1 MQLNEEM
8 KEGETWTKGEPR
20 RGRLVWST
28 GARRGQGSVSA
39 QPTER
44 TEEIVFK
51 KMIERERDRGK
62 GEKKKKKKQKAAG
75 A

>member
-1 MQLNEEM
+1 M

-20 RGRLVWST
+20 RGRLVWSA
-28 GARRGQGSVSA
+28 GARRDQGSVSA

-51 KMIERERDRGK
+51 NGRERDRRK
-62 GEKKKKKKQKAAG
+62 GEKKKKKIQKAAG